1 MKGLGFSVYESLDSP
16 IGLTFSGLKAEKNQF
31 GCRSNSNT
39 QVSVFTYFHCLYS
52 KQENVGLPAV
62 GAGEVVWM
70 VGVVLEYQWLLID
83 DGVALLADVF
93 AEAPGFL
100 PVMTGATQVP
110 KQSHRS

>member
-1 MKGLGFSVYESLDSP
+1 
-16 IGLTFSGLKAEKNQF
+16 
-31 GCRSNSNT
+31 
-39 QVSVFTYFHCLYS
+39 
-52 KQENVGLPAV
+52 
-62 GAGEVVWM
+62 M
-70 VGVVLEYQWLLID
+70 VGVILEYQGLLVD